1 MRESDVE
8 SECVAP
14 SLPPSLC
21 PSLPTHRQTQIHA
34 RYILPRLSRTIS
46 SPALS
51 LSVLVYLINH
61 ANVWREA
68 AVHTEDLPVNEGGNR
83 EEIKHLGAVAPCVC
97 VAIFGQALIW
107 SQTQAEHVSVDA
119 GKKKKNNTKAKANR
133 KLHLPHFTACDL
145 CIP

>member
-1 MRESDVE
+1 MSRVSVWLH
-8 SECVAP
+8 P
-14 SLPPSLC
+14 SLPHSAHLSPH
-21 PSLPTHRQTQIHA
+21 TDRHRYTRA
-34 RYILPRLSRTIS
+34 IS
-46 SPALS
+46 SPASHAQSLPPPS